1 MLYPNDTN
9 TNTRH
14 VICIS
19 RMYVIFDTNEQP
31 TMRIGP
37 DVVMVEMLGLDI
49 FEALSPPATA
59 VAAAT
64 VEAAATRAA
73 TATAATEAVAAAS
86 AVGAPRDPVEGEGK
100 RRREEEMEGTGARK
114 RGRGGR

>member
-9 TNTRH
+9 TNTRY

-19 RMYVIFDTNEQP
+19 RVYVMFNTNEQP

-37 DVVMVEMLGLDI
+37 NVIMVEMLGLDI

-73 TATAATEAVAAAS
+73 TATAATEAVTAAS

>member
-1 MLYPNDTN
+1 MLYRNDSK
-9 TNTRH
+9 TNTRY

-19 RMYVIFDTNEQP
+19 RMCVIFDTDEQP

-37 DVVMVEMLGLDI
+37 NVIMVDMLGLDI
-49 FEALSPPATA
+49 FETISPPATA

-64 VEAAATRAA
+64 VDASVTRAA

-86 AVGAPRDPVEGEGK
+86 AVGASRDPV
-100 RRREEEMEGTGARK
+100 
-114 RGRGGR
+114 